1 MLRRTSIAV
10 ACCLPFLPALAA
22 AQVQKLVVDQNHSL
36 MGFKIRHLVSK
47 VSGRFDQF
55 EGEIQIDPKAPES
68 MSITGKIMATSIDT
82 NQPNRDNDLRSPN
95 FFDVEKCPEITF
107 KSTKVVKSADTYKV
121 TGDLTMHCVTKPVV
135 LEVTVLGFG
144 TGPRGGVTAGFEAR
158 GKINRQDFG
167 INWNRVLDQGG
178 TMLGDDVE
186 LDLQIEAKPP
196 APVAPAP
203 AAAKYRPSPGRPQ
216 RGRGLAVDSP
226 TQRSTAGEASRL
238 QRLVQRLTCGLVEA
252 GKLLLQPFHRGAPL
266 GRGGFAD
273 GVLVTEEADLLGR
286 HFQRHGVQPA
296 DGHEVLA
303 ALRIV
308 DVFTVVAALL
318 GDLEDRDVAG
328 GCGHS
333 EGRGR
338 LCAARH
344 ATHADEAGTRHLHP
358 QAVAGAEQ
366 LQRLAV
372 PRAAA
377 ATDERVLHRVRPRA
391 RLPVAE

>member
-203 AAAKYRPSPGRPQ
+203 AAAK
-216 RGRGLAVDSP
+216 
-226 TQRSTAGEASRL
+226 
-238 QRLVQRLTCGLVEA
+238 
-252 GKLLLQPFHRGAPL
+252 
-266 GRGGFAD
+266 
-273 GVLVTEEADLLGR
+273 
-286 HFQRHGVQPA
+286 
-296 DGHEVLA
+296 
-303 ALRIV
+303 
-308 DVFTVVAALL
+308 
-318 GDLEDRDVAG
+318 
-328 GCGHS
+328 
-333 EGRGR
+333 
-338 LCAARH
+338 
-344 ATHADEAGTRHLHP
+344 
-358 QAVAGAEQ
+358 
-366 LQRLAV
+366 
-372 PRAAA
+372 
-377 ATDERVLHRVRPRA
+377 
-391 RLPVAE
+391 